1 MKRIFKLVFTAV
13 IAFMLFISIFIIAER
28 AIYRKE
34 ENKKELE
41 KYKTVYKDIKN
52 KPIMQDSVKHS
63 KLKQFK
69 FIPSKSK
76 KLAEY
81 VLPVDKSKHNKEKIK
96 ELKKVATSIKNKS
109 IIFKKEVSDSLKN
122 ARENYNKLP
131 EEAQKILRDKLT
143 ETAKA
148 NDLFAVKKL
157 VNQGVLISDIS
168 FRNGNWSG
176 YSNFTPIIQAAAEG
190 NLEILKYL
198 LKYREF
204 DFQNSKKRL
213 NSKTD
218 PELTSGLVEALKFNH
233 PEIAIFLM
241 KSGASRTSLP
251 QGCIISFE
259 YTPMYI
265 AIKNEYT
272 KVVEYLIKSGIEV
285 DEKHLQKASE
295 IQNNEIENII
305 RTNLA
310 KENDYDHLIAKNIVM
325 KGQISKLSVL
335 DSLFTAGLD
344 VNFDGGCLLRLA
356 CKHNQLDMAKFLLER
371 RADPNQYY
379 VVDKK
384 NRWRQSFN
392 SCDIRSNIT
401 ALMLACKNINY
412 QIVDLL
418 IKNNANINAADS
430 KGRNSFYYLFDHER
444 HHKYP
449 QDYTVSKL
457 IKLRKSIFKLL
468 CDNGISKKNAFH
480 YIPINY
486 GENHNKDVVDLV
498 EILLEEG
505 IDINYINEDH
515 NISLPKHFLQ
525 RLMIYGDLE
534 IFDHLIEKNIDLS
547 ITDYEEKTLLMYPLI
562 KERSDILF
570 KKLIE
575 YGLDIH
581 AKDRRGNGI
590 LHYVLKSRKERLVN
604 SVKLLID
611 KHIDCSHQDRF
622 GRTSI
627 MQKLRHSKEMEQVI
641 ELIVQNGADVNA
653 RNRQGK
659 TALMY
664 NLQSP
669 EICSLLIR
677 IGADLDIK
685 DNRGKSLI
693 SELIKGSSVEA
704 ITLFLEN
711 GLDINKRSKNG
722 RTSLFYAIYPRNEKK
737 LDFLIQ
743 KGGKANI
750 SDINGQTPLMK
761 AVNTN
766 IEIVKT
772 LIDNGADI
780 NAKDNHGT
788 SVLMYAATLGKLE
801 IRDKMIMF
809 LINSGASIQAK
820 NNEGNTAFD
829 FYINLVNY
837 DNFIFRGLGKDYIIL
852 HSNKGGKDLEILK
865 LLYQENSNFNTK
877 DIYGNSLMHNCI
889 YENYDIEL
897 INFFIENGAKG
908 NIKNDAGNT
917 PFLLCTIAK
926 NWEKAKLMLNNGAEP
941 NITNNKKE
949 SALDLLLIDIMNK
962 IEIEKYLQNQNMDN
976 DLFAAFAKHQM
987 SINFIKSF
995 LQYVKRTNQKLDDT
1009 HKTEKILKTKGYDS
1023 LNELLNMSITE

>member
-1 MKRIFKLVFTAV
+1 MKRIIKLILIV
-13 IAFMLFISIFIIAER
+13 IISFILFMSIFIIVER
-28 AIYRKE
+28 ILYRKE
-34 ENKKELE
+34 ENRRILSA
-41 KYKTVYKDIKN
+41 TNSIN
-52 KPIMQDSVKHS
+52 QS
-63 KLKQFK
+63 KLKEFRFK
-69 FIPSKSK
+69 PNRKK
-76 KLAEY
+76 KLTEH
-81 VLPVDKSKHNKEKIK
+81 VLPINKNKHNKEKIK
-96 ELKKVATSIKNKS
+96 KLQEVSARIKNEN
-109 IIFKKEVSDSLKN
+109 IIFEKIASDSLKK
-122 ARENYNKLP
+122 AREKYNKLP
-131 EEAQKILRDKLT
+131 KNKQKVLRDKLT
-143 ETAKA
+143 EAAKA
-148 NDLFAVKKL
+148 NDLLTVKKL
-157 VNQGVLISDIS
+157 VHQGVLISDIS

-176 YSNFTPIIQAAAEG
+176 YENFTPIIQATVEG
-190 NLEILKYL
+190 NLEILEYL

-204 DFQNSKKRL
+204 DLQNSKIFLK
-213 NSKTD
+213 SQAD
-218 PELTSGLVEALKFNH
+218 PELTSGLVEALRNDH
-233 PEIAIFLM
+233 PKIAIFLM
-241 KSGASRTSLP
+241 KSGASHASLP

-265 AIKNEYT
+265 AINKEYT
-272 KVVEYLIKSGIEV
+272 KVVEYLIMSGIKV
-285 DEKHLQKASE
+285 DEMHLQKAIETKNS
-295 IQNNEIENII
+295 EIENII

-310 KENDYDHLIAKNIVM
+310 KENNYDYLIAKNIVM
-325 KGQISKLSVL
+325 KGQDSKLSVL

-344 VNFDGGCLLRLA
+344 INFAGGCLLRLA
-356 CKHNQLDMAKFLLER
+356 CKHNQFEMAKFLLER
-371 RADPNQYY
+371 KADPNQYY

-392 SCDIRSNIT
+392 SCDMRSNIT

-418 IKNNANINAADS
+418 IKNNADINAADS

-449 QDYTVSKL
+449 QDCTVSKV

-468 CDNGISKKNAFH
+468 CDNGISKKDAFH
-480 YIPINY
+480 YIPISY
-486 GENHNKDVVDLV
+486 GKNSNQYIVDLV
-498 EILLEEG
+498 ELLIDEG
-505 IDINYINEDH
+505 IEINYLNEDH

-525 RLMIYGDLE
+525 RLMIYGDFE

-570 KKLIE
+570 KKLID

-581 AKDRRGNGI
+581 AEDRSGNNV
-590 LHYVLKSRKERLVN
+590 LFYLLKSRKERLIGT
-604 SVKLLID
+604 VKLLID
-611 KHIDCSHQDRF
+611 RNIDCSHKNIF
-622 GRTSI
+622 GRNPL
-627 MQKLRHSKEMEQVI
+627 MQKLNYSQEMEEVI
-641 ELIVQNGADVNA
+641 KLIIQNGADVNA
-653 RNRQGK
+653 QDKRGK
-659 TALMY
+659 TALLY

-669 EICSLLIR
+669 EICSLLIGY
-677 IGADLDIK
+677 GADLNIK
-685 DNRGKSLI
+685 DTRGNSLI
-693 SELIKGSSVEA
+693 SQLIRKSSVEA

-711 GLDINKRSKNG
+711 GLDINKQDRNG
-722 RTSLFYAIYPRNEKK
+722 KTPLFYVIHHMSDDK
-737 LDFLIQ
+737 LNLLIQ
-743 KGGKANI
+743 KGAKTDIA
-750 SDINGQTPLMK
+750 DINGQTPLMK

-772 LIDNGADI
+772 LIENGADI

-809 LINSGASIQAK
+809 LINSGANIQAK

-837 DNFIFRGLGKDYIIL
+837 DNLIFRGLGKDYIIL
-852 HSNKGGKDLEILK
+852 HSNEGGKDLEILK

-889 YENYDIEL
+889 YENYDNEL
-897 INFFIENGAKG
+897 INYFIENGAKV

-926 NWEKAKLMLNNGAEP
+926 NWEKAELMLNNGAEP

-976 DLFAAFAKHQM
+976 ELFAAFAKHQM

-995 LQYVKRTNQKLDDT
+995 LQYIKRTNQKLDDT